1 MKIKNKKL
9 LVAGISL
16 IGALGLF
23 RYNTENTF
31 SEKNNGFNDN
41 KLLEFRLEQI
51 IPQNKNITENISL
64 ETGVS
69 EKKENICNDDA
80 YLEYLTSIS
89 KEEFIDY
96 TLNLPSDKFLDLIAC
111 KQYKRFIDSDVLKD
125 LLLNKFNPK
134 TKWHVILEGQ
144 SELGKL
150 EELLIKNDEKQFL
163 IDFIQEFLDTLSLNI
178 REINYLGDGLF
189 KQLEILNLLK
199 YKGEVKEEDW
209 DGQAYYDNI
218 NLLRDFAQYAKD
230 KYFEANNTEPL
241 SSLSLWAVK
250 IKYISL
256 DSNLPPPISI
266 KDAIDA
272 YEMLVSKSPIT
283 LEELSATYSLIK
295 ISSYDYNAEL
305 LSIREDLR
313 VRIENECARILSND
327 SNKLIKYYLTPPQSE
342 SINISDFGL
351 KKSEVPYSYGGIIN
365 FKNINEDAAIETF
378 YRNIDR
384 LNKDGQ
390 FRNEFLKDIVLY
402 AKKTEKIKFLEE
414 VARYFPEI
422 REDNN

>member
-1 MKIKNKKL
+1 M
-9 LVAGISL
+9 
-16 IGALGLF
+16 
-23 RYNTENTF
+23 
-31 SEKNNGFNDN
+31 
-41 KLLEFRLEQI
+41 
-51 IPQNKNITENISL
+51 
-64 ETGVS
+64 
-69 EKKENICNDDA
+69 
-80 YLEYLTSIS
+80 
-89 KEEFIDY
+89 
-96 TLNLPSDKFLDLIAC
+96 
-111 KQYKRFIDSDVLKD
+111 
-125 LLLNKFNPK
+125 
-134 TKWHVILEGQ
+134 
-144 SELGKL
+144 
-150 EELLIKNDEKQFL
+150 
-163 IDFIQEFLDTLSLNI
+163 
-178 REINYLGDGLF
+178 
-189 KQLEILNLLK
+189 
-199 YKGEVKEEDW
+199 
-209 DGQAYYDNI
+209 
-218 NLLRDFAQYAKD
+218 
-230 KYFEANNTEPL
+230 
-241 SSLSLWAVK
+241 
-250 IKYISL
+250 
-256 DSNLPPPISI
+256 PPPISI

-402 AKKTEKIKFLEE
+402 AKETEKIKFLEE
-414 VARYFPEI
+414 VARYFPEV